1 MGISTCWMYISLECL
16 APYLGTGI
24 AAAQVQEINNS
35 LQEIILPE
43 TAVQKQ
49 QQAVDNSSQAT
60 ILPETAVQKQQQ
72 AVDNS
77 SQETILPETAV
88 EKRLYNNNQSTP
100 KCF

>member
-1 MGISTCWMYISLECL
+1 MLDVSSECL
-16 APYLGTGI
+16 APHLGPVNII
-24 AAAQVQEINNS
+24 AAARAQEITDS
-35 LQEIILPE
+35 LQETILPE

-49 QQAVDNSSQAT
+49 QQAVDNSSQET

-88 EKRLYNNNQSTP
+88 EKRLYNCNNNQSTP